1 MISFPKEHHK
11 FLKQIVDPI
20 EKGDYLVNAEVK
32 NGLFLSDL
40 VSNHLFIVFLSTSCS
55 ACEAAFE
62 AIDSVLQTNPKLNTC
77 FLIDTDLQNLN
88 AIKEALPNQNMIFS
102 FPYNK
107 MNETFGFARAPW
119 GIAVNK
125 ELQIISSGPFG
136 KIETLDRMLK
146 PFKYQIGEI
155 IESQK

>member
-1 MISFPKEHHK
+1 MISIPKEHHK
-11 FLKQIVDPI
+11 FLKQNIEPI

-32 NGLFLSDL
+32 NGLFLNDL
-40 VSNHLFIVFLSTSCS
+40 VSNHLFIVFLSTNCS
-55 ACEAAFE
+55 ACEPAIE

-77 FLIDTDLQNLN
+77 FLIDTEVENLD
-88 AIKEALPNQNMIFS
+88 AFKEALPNQNMIFQ
-102 FPYNK
+102 FPVEK
-107 MNETFGFARAPW
+107 MMETFGFAMTPW
-119 GIAVNK
+119 GLAVNK

-136 KIETLDRMLK
+136 RIESLDRMLK